1 MTTKKNI
8 YFLYLLILLEFIVIY
23 KSKIVIN
30 SVMDSSLM
38 FILKIFPSLFP
49 TMVIG
54 NLLVKENVQLIIPK
68 FIKKIFKKLYGY
80 NDTMTGIFIISM
92 FTGTPSNAMY
102 INEYLEK
109 GLLNEKQAVTLLC
122 TTHFINPLFVIGG
135 VGIGVFKSAKIG
147 FLLLM
152 VLWLSNFI
160 KAFICRSKWEK
171 DKNNELENNP
181 LKFISDLSYV
191 IKKSINSLL
200 MIFGIVIM
208 FNLLTTLIKNVFYL
222 NGVSSTI
229 INGIL
234 EMTGGT
240 AALSKLNVNKMIKI
254 IISYVFLNFGGFCI
268 HMQTMGMIE
277 NKKIRY
283 FKYLIFRLF

>member
-8 YFLYLLILLEFIVIY
+8 YFLYLLILLEFIVIC

-222 NGVSSTI
+222 NDVSSTI

-240 AALSKLNVNKMIKI
+240 AALSKLNINKMIKI

-268 HMQTMGMIE
+268 HMQTMSMME

>member
-8 YFLYLLILLEFIVIY
+8 YFLYLLILLEFIVLC

-109 GLLNEKQAVTLLC
+109 GLLNEKQAETLLC
-122 TTHFINPLFVIGG
+122 TTHFINPLFAIGG

-147 FLLLM
+147 FLLLI
-152 VLWLSNFI
+152 VLWLSNFV
-160 KAFICRSKWEK
+160 KAFICRLKWEK

>member
-222 NGVSSTI
+222 NDVSSTI

-240 AALSKLNVNKMIKI
+240 AALSKLNINKMIKI

-268 HMQTMGMIE
+268 HMQTMSMIE

>member
-222 NGVSSTI
+222 NDVSSTI

-240 AALSKLNVNKMIKI
+240 AALSKLNINKMIKI

-268 HMQTMGMIE
+268 HMQTMSMME

>member
-8 YFLYLLILLEFIVIY
+8 YFLYLLLLLELIVLC
-23 KSKIVIN
+23 KSKIIIKSVI
-30 SVMDSSLM
+30 DSSLM

-54 NLLVKENVQLIIPK
+54 NLLVKENVQLIIPM
-68 FIKKIFKKLYGY
+68 FIKKVFKKLYGY

-109 GLLNEKQAVTLLC
+109 GLLNKNQAETLLC
-122 TTHFINPLFVIGG
+122 TTHFINPLFVVGG
-135 VGIGVFKSAKIG
+135 VGIGVFKSVKIG

-152 VLWLSNFI
+152 MLWLNNFI
-160 KAFICRSKWEK
+160 KAFICKSKWEK
-171 DKNNELENNP
+171 DKNNKSESNTIN
-181 LKFISDLSYV
+181 FISDLSYV

-208 FNLLTTLIKNVFYL
+208 FNILTTLIKNIFYL
-222 NGVSSTI
+222 NNISSAI

-240 AALSKLNVNKMIKI
+240 TALSTLKVDKIIKV
-254 IISYVFLNFGGFCI
+254 IISYIFLNFGGLCI
-268 HMQTMGMIE
+268 HMQTMSMME
-277 NKKIRY
+277 NKKVRY

>member
-8 YFLYLLILLEFIVIY
+8 YFLYLLILLEFIVLC

-109 GLLNEKQAVTLLC
+109 DLLNEKQAETLLC

-147 FLLLM
+147 FLLLI

-160 KAFICRSKWEK
+160 KAFICRLKWEK
-171 DKNNELENNP
+171 DKNNELESNT

-222 NGVSSTI
+222 DGVSSTI

>member
-8 YFLYLLILLEFIVIY
+8 YFLYLLILLEFIVLC

-54 NLLVKENVQLIIPK
+54 NLLVRENVQLIIPK

-109 GLLNEKQAVTLLC
+109 GLLNEKQAETLLC

-135 VGIGVFKSAKIG
+135 VGIGVFKSAKTG
-147 FLLLM
+147 FLLLIM
-152 VLWLSNFI
+152 LWLSNFI

-222 NGVSSTI
+222 NGVSSTT

>member
-8 YFLYLLILLEFIVIY
+8 YFLYLLILLEFIVIC

-109 GLLNEKQAVTLLC
+109 GLLNEKQAETLLC

>member
-109 GLLNEKQAVTLLC
+109 GLLNEKQAETLLC

-135 VGIGVFKSAKIG
+135 VGIGVFKSAKTG
-147 FLLLM
+147 FLLLIM
-152 VLWLSNFI
+152 LWLSNFI
-160 KAFICRSKWEK
+160 KAFICRSKLEK
-171 DKNNELENNP
+171 DKNNELENNS

-200 MIFGIVIM
+200 MIFGIVIT
-208 FNLLTTLIKNVFYL
+208 FNLLTTLIKNIFYL

>member
-8 YFLYLLILLEFIVIY
+8 YFLYLLILLEFIVIC

-109 GLLNEKQAVTLLC
+109 GLLNEKQAETLLC

-222 NGVSSTI
+222 DGMSSTI

-240 AALSKLNVNKMIKI
+240 AALSKLNINKMIKI

-268 HMQTMGMIE
+268 HMQTMSMIE

>member
-147 FLLLM
+147 FLLLI
-152 VLWLSNFI
+152 VLWLNNFI

-240 AALSKLNVNKMIKI
+240 AALSKLNVNKIIKI

-268 HMQTMGMIE
+268 HMQTMSMME

>member
-8 YFLYLLILLEFIVIY
+8 YFLYLLLLLELIVLC
-23 KSKIVIN
+23 KSKIIIKSVI
-30 SVMDSSLM
+30 DSSLM

-54 NLLVKENVQLIIPK
+54 NLLVKENVQLIIPM
-68 FIKKIFKKLYGY
+68 FIKKVFKKLYGY

-109 GLLNEKQAVTLLC
+109 GLLNKNQAETLLC
-122 TTHFINPLFVIGG
+122 TTHFINPLFVVGG
-135 VGIGVFKSAKIG
+135 VGIGVFKSVKIG

-152 VLWLSNFI
+152 MLWLNNFI
-160 KAFICRSKWEK
+160 KAFICKSKWEK
-171 DKNNELENNP
+171 DKNNKSESNTIN
-181 LKFISDLSYV
+181 FISDLSYV

-208 FNLLTTLIKNVFYL
+208 FNILTTLIKNIFYL
-222 NGVSSTI
+222 NNISSAI

-240 AALSKLNVNKMIKI
+240 TALSTLKVDKIIKV
-254 IISYVFLNFGGFCI
+254 IISYIFLNFGGLCI
-268 HMQTMGMIE
+268 HMQTMSMME